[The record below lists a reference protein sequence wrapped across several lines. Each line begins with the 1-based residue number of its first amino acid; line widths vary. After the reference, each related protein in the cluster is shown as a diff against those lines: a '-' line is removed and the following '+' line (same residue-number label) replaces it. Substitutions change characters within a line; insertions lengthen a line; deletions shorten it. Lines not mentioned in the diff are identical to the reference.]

1 MVYDSWLAAVRES
14 NHKSQIVNSKS
25 KSPAVY
31 SDPMGVAALRRRLPT
46 PPRPPALGELALFR
60 MIGPAAGSAPA
71 GPRKLALFCRSLL
84 HVRFTITPFLQGTC
98 PSRRSGGNWLCF
110 AQLLP
115 VGVSRPPAPIP
126 GRPRQIGFV
135 SHDLPSRERRS
146 PDRHKGEIGFVCT
159 TTTGE
164 AGGTKGEGGTS
175 RRQRRKL
182 ALFFEPIRRLN
193 ATQLFSC
200 KRLSFDFAPTEIGF
214 VSHESPGDRGAA
226 SGVRSLTPD
235 P

>member
-46 PPRPPALGELALFR
+46 PPRPPAFW
-60 MIGPAAGSAPA
+60 
-71 GPRKLALFCRSLL
+71 KLAL

-182 ALFFEPIRRLN
+182 ALFF
-193 ATQLFSC
+193 
-200 KRLSFDFAPTEIGF
+200 
-214 VSHESPGDRGAA
+214 
-226 SGVRSLTPD
+226 
-235 P
+235 